1 MKLKLKGGGFENYTG
16 QMGVVYFE
24 NGLSKFDVN
33 PNDAI
38 RIAGSIGAEWENGAP
53 ANVGDIY
60 TQNMNTPAPSVEQ
73 QGGMSLLQG
82 VVGIVNAD
90 DAMRLS
96 ESVANSQMWGGD
108 TVTEPSAT
116 PVQAS
121 VIQPETTAAAEL
133 TTSSTGYTAESL
145 AEIADQSGIAGLREI
160 AAQFEVTG
168 NSIAMLIERI
178 LKKQG

>member
-16 QMGVVYFE
+16 QMGVVFFE

-38 RIAGSIGAEWENGAP
+38 RIAGSIGAEWENGEP

-60 TQNMNTPAPSVEQ
+60 TQNMNTPAPSIDQ
-73 QGGMSLLQG
+73 QGGLSLLQG
-82 VVGIVNAD
+82 VVGIITAD

-96 ESVANSQMWGGD
+96 GSVAHAQMWGGD
-108 TVTEPSAT
+108 AQMEERVVTP
-116 PVQAS
+116 QAPAA
-121 VIQPETTAAAEL
+121 QLEKPTAAPVAAG
-133 TTSSTGYTAESL
+133 TGYTAESL
-145 AEIADQSGIAGLREI
+145 AEIADKNGIAGLREV
-160 AAQFEVTG
+160 ANQFNVTG

-178 LKKQG
+178 LNKQG